1 MTKRF
6 NKSFRRCPGYDE
18 ERLGVAS
25 RAWCLPGVSVWLVVP
40 AGRPATRCQPCLPAL
55 VPGLYFFA
63 LCPDFPFKVLPFVCP
78 VFSLSF
84 PILSIYIYSHIFLI
98 PFLFFFNPFAL
109 CFAEDQPSFPCFA
122 FVSSMFPSSAFS
134 IDLHGFPN
142 PPPLPH
148 TRLPSPLCHRVLLA
162 YLEAL
167 LNFLCSPCSSFP

>member
-84 PILSIYIYSHIFLI
+84 PIFLI
-98 PFLFFFNPFAL
+98 PFLFFSLIRLHCVLPKINPLSHVLLLFHPCSLRPHFLSICMA
-109 CFAEDQPSFPCFA
+109 FPT
-122 FVSSMFPSSAFS
+122 
-134 IDLHGFPN
+134 
-142 PPPLPH
+142 PPPSP
-148 TRLPSPLCHRVLLA
+148 TPASPRLCVTA
-162 YLEAL
+162 
-167 LNFLCSPCSSFP
+167 SSSLTLRPF